1 MPQRGRV
8 PVNSTQGLPHDWESE
23 RVVLGTLMGCMHIP
37 HDVRRDLHD
46 EYFSHERARYVW
58 QAMCM
63 IDAEGK
69 PIDVVS
75 VVDFL
80 AAAPEVGGNS
90 AFELAGGM
98 AWVLALGQAG
108 TIPDMLPGYIR
119 KLREVHLRRQTVLA
133 GTMMIEAAR
142 SSTVPATDLARAWD
156 AAGER
161 LRSAD
166 PSAREWVHMGDLAA
180 EEAERM
186 ERRMRGERTG
196 AIPTGMPALDAHLG
210 GGLIPGDLVVLGG
223 RPAMGK
229 TAFAL
234 SMAIK
239 AARVGVGVGIFS
251 LELVESI
258 AARRVLAQVAQVS
271 STVIKTGQDF
281 DGRAPAVTDIRR
293 VVEAVET
300 IRGLPMMLN
309 SRGGQSLADVRAGVR
324 KVKAEMPTA
333 RLFVVD
339 YLQIMALKSGRND
352 SRANALADTAQG
364 LRNLAKEEDIAML
377 VLSQLNRDVDK
388 RDSQKPCNADLRD
401 SGGIEAAATH
411 IWFPWRQS
419 VLAPNDPA
427 LKDKAEL
434 LITKATDG
442 PTGSV
447 PFRWHGAY
455 QEFAALEQR
464 QEDAVDAQYRERGW
478 YE

>member
-8 PVNSTQGLPHDWESE
+8 PLNSTQGLPHDWQTE
-23 RVVLGTLMGCMHIP
+23 RVVLGTLMGCMAIP
-37 HDVRRDLHD
+37 PEVRREIGD
-46 EYFSHERARYVW
+46 EHFAHEQLRRVW
-58 QAMCM
+58 QAMCA

-69 PIDVVS
+69 PVDVVS
-75 VVDFL
+75 VLDYVL
-80 AAAPEVGGNS
+80 AMPPRSGRPYVEDC
-90 AFELAGGM
+90 GGM
-98 AWVLALGQAG
+98 AGLLALGQAG
-108 TIPDMLPGYIR
+108 TMPDMLPGYTR
-119 KLREVHLRRQTVLA
+119 KLREVHIRREAVIAATA
-133 GTMMIEAAR
+133 MIEAAR
-142 SSTVPATDLARAWD
+142 SSLVPVQDLARAWD

-234 SMAIK
+234 SLAIK

-281 DGRAPAVTDIRR
+281 DGRAPTVTDIRR

-419 VLAPNDPA
+419 VLAPNDA
-427 LKDKAEL
+427 TLKDKAEL

-464 QEDAVDAQYRERGW
+464 QEDATDAQYRERGW